1 MVEPAKP
8 NHSPAKCRKCAMLS
22 ADKAK
27 EIHGVEGDGCWNPA
41 VCHSRR
47 SHARHR
53 DRRNQA
59 RNLKR
64 AAGLVENIVVDIEE
78 LSEVFSAVLIVYR
91 PPGEE
96 TPVHAIGASIWK
108 GQKLHA
114 KVQPIHC
121 IGMVPSQAISYVKK
135 MVALLQA
142 NYGVKKF
149 VSEERLDPSLCPLR
163 PCPRHPQE

>member
-1 MVEPAKP
+1 MVQPTKP
-8 NHSPAKCRKCAMLS
+8 NRLPAKCEKCAMLS

-27 EIHGVEGDGCWNPA
+27 EIHGAEGDGCWNPPL
-41 VCHSRR
+41 CHNRR
-47 SHARHR
+47 SHIRHR

-108 GQKLHA
+108 GQKLYA

-163 PCPRHPQE
+163 PCPRHLEE